1 MAVSHP
7 LSRFAAIIGPDAD
20 RGIGMRI
27 EGDLARR
34 HGPVLHAE
42 GCGGALLMQAGPGPA
57 ARLGPL
63 TLVGDLGLTDLAD
76 LRRSL
81 SAAPAAGPGDLV
93 LAAWLRWGEDAA
105 QRLCGA
111 FAFAVHDRRT
121 GALTLVRDRFG
132 IRPLVHARRGECAI
146 VAQDLSTLLAGMGA
160 QPEVDRAWVADFLC
174 GRPTSATATA
184 YEGLTRVAPGHLVRI
199 GPDGCHAAR
208 AWYRL
213 ADAAPPDAGADAALA
228 LRAALAHA
236 TAEACAPGPAATMLS
251 GGLDSS
257 SLALLSVEGGQD
269 GAPRPA
275 LSLRYH
281 DPAMDEGPFI
291 DAVLERAGGR
301 LAPVSLPGEVGDAL
315 FDLDPQLDAQDQPF
329 FAPGM
334 SGSAQLYRA
343 TREGGATG
351 VLDGH
356 GGDEVIGG
364 AFADIARL
372 AGEGRW
378 MQALALARA
387 YARFTGSPPRETLG
401 LLLAWKGRRG
411 FARLGRWLAP
421 GGAGGDPFA
430 WRSLVD
436 RRLAAETGLVERVR
450 AQAEAADRGDPA
462 LPASVRHHAAL
473 LSAPLIAGAFEVL
486 DRAARG
492 AGVVPLYPF
501 YDHRVVELCLWQQDA
516 ARIRHGQPRALL
528 REAMR
533 GVLPES
539 VRLRADKTD
548 FIDDFL
554 AALRRDSAGRLAR
567 LRAGPGILEGWVD
580 GATLRAD
587 LSRLDRDPAP
597 DAQTA
602 FRLWRAIWLAAW
614 LERRPSWAAPLAGP
628 VPLPR
633 AFAPSAPQGAAFAT
647 AAPLCPGPV
656 SD

>member
-1 MAVSHP
+1 MSHA
-7 LSRFAAIIGPDAD
+7 LNRFAAIIGPDAD
-20 RGIGMRI
+20 RGIVMRVK
-27 EGDLARR
+27 GDLARR
-34 HGPVLHAE
+34 HGPVLHDE
-42 GCGGALLMQAGPGPA
+42 PCGGALLMQAGPGLA

-105 QRLCGA
+105 RRLCGA

-121 GALTLVRDRFG
+121 GGLTLVRDRFG
-132 IRPLVHARRGECAI
+132 VRPLVHASRGGCMI
-146 VAQDLSTLLAGMGA
+146 VAQDLSTVLAGLGA

-174 GRPTSATATA
+174 GRPTSTEATA
-184 YEGLTRVAPGHLVRI
+184 YEGVTRLAPGHLARI
-199 GPDGCHAAR
+199 GPDARHAVR

-213 ADAAPPDAGADAALA
+213 ADAAPPDAGADGAQA

-236 TAEACAPGPAATMLS
+236 TAEACAAGPAATMLS

-257 SLALLSVEGGQD
+257 SLSLLSVEGGGD
-269 GAPRPA
+269 DAPRPA
-275 LSLRYH
+275 LSLRYR
-281 DPAMDEGPFI
+281 DPAMDEGFFI

-334 SGSAQLYRA
+334 ASSAQLYRA
-343 TREGGATG
+343 TRQAGATG

-378 MQALALARA
+378 VQALGLARA
-387 YARFTGSPPRETLG
+387 YARFTGSAPRETLG

-411 FARLGRWLAP
+411 FARLGRRLAP
-421 GGAGGDPFA
+421 EGGGGDPFA

-436 RRLAAETGLVERVR
+436 RGLAVETGLVERVR
-450 AQAEAADRGDPA
+450 AQAEAGEGGDPA
-462 LPASVRHHAAL
+462 LPASVRHHAAM

-486 DRAARG
+486 DRAARS

-501 YDHRVVELCLWQQDA
+501 YDHRVVELCLWQPDA

-533 GVLPES
+533 GVLPEA

-548 FIDDFL
+548 FIADFH
-554 AALRRDSAGRLAR
+554 AALRRDCAGRLAR
-567 LRAGPGILEGWVD
+567 LRAGPAILQGWVD

-587 LSRLDRDPAP
+587 LAQLDHDPAP
-597 DAQTA
+597 DAQA
-602 FRLWRAIWLAAW
+602 IFRLWRAIWLAAW
-614 LERRPSWAAPLAGP
+614 LERRASWAAPPAGAA
-628 VPLPR
+628 PLP
-633 AFAPSAPQGAAFAT
+633 AALAPTAPQGAAFAT
-647 AAPLCPGPV
+647 AAPLCPGPLF
-656 SD
+656 D

>member
-1 MAVSHP
+1 MSHP
-7 LSRFAAIIGPDAD
+7 LNRFAAIIGPDAD
-20 RGIGMRI
+20 RAIGMRVK
-27 EGDLARR
+27 GDLARR

-42 GCGGALLMQAGPGPA
+42 GCEGALLMQAGPGPA

-199 GPDGCHAAR
+199 GPDGRHAAR

-257 SLALLSVEGGQD
+257 SLALLSVEGERD

-301 LAPVSLPGEVGDAL
+301 LAPVSLAGEVGDAL
-315 FDLDPQLDAQDQPF
+315 FDMDPQLDAQDQPF

-343 TREGGATG
+343 TREAGATG

-364 AFADIARL
+364 TPRDIAL
-372 AGEGRW
+372 IAGSGQW
-378 MQALALARA
+378 PLALALAARQ
-387 YARFTGSPPRETLG
+387 ARFTGESVTQTLAA
-401 LLLAWKGRRG
+401 LLAVRGRRG
-411 FARLGRWLAP
+411 FGRLGRWMLADSGP
-421 GGAGGDPFA
+421 APQE
-430 WRSLVD
+430 WRALVD
-436 RRLAAETGLVERVR
+436 PDLARETRLVERVR
-450 AQAEAADRGDPA
+450 AGAQADPGDRD
-462 LPASVRHHAAL
+462 LPQGLRLHAAMMTGPL
-473 LSAPLIAGAFEVL
+473 APAAFEL
-486 DRAARG
+486 LGRAAQ
-492 AGVVPLYPF
+492 ADGVAPRYPF
-501 YDHRVVELCLWQQDA
+501 YDHRVVELCVWQPELA
-516 ARIRHGQPRALL
+516 KVAGGRPRALL

-539 VRLRADKTD
+539 VRLRRDKTD
-548 FIDDFL
+548 FIADFCTT
-554 AALRRDSAGRLAR
+554 LRQDPQGRLAAF
-567 LRAGPGILEGWVD
+567 RAGPGPLQGWVD
-580 GATLRAD
+580 AGVLRAD
-587 LSRLDRDPAP
+587 AARLARSPDPDPAV
-597 DAQTA
+597 A
-602 FRLWRAIWLAAW
+602 FRLWRALWLAAW
-614 LERRPSWAAPLAGP
+614 IERGPARAFTAPP
-628 VPLPR
+628 PLP
-633 AFAPSAPQGAAFAT
+633 ASCAP
-647 AAPLCPGPV
+647 CPILA
-656 SD
+656 SDR